1 MTQSQERGGLQK
13 PAEETVSGCRGL
25 AEADLA
31 RAALAD
37 TANGRGRLEASAA
50 SWNSRAD
57 MIQEGEDSF
66 AERQAEA
73 KAEWADGEDSARG

>member
-1 MTQSQERGGLQK
+1 MTQSQEKGGLQK

-25 AEADLA
+25 AEADLG

-37 TANGRGRLEASAA
+37 TTNGRGRLEASAA

-57 MIQEGEDSF
+57 MIQEQEDSF
-66 AERQAEA
+66 EERRATAE
-73 KAEWADGEDSARG
+73 AEWADGEEPA

>member
-1 MTQSQERGGLQK
+1 MRRSQEKGGLQK

-37 TANGRGRLEASAA
+37 TSNGRQRLEASAA

-57 MIQEGEDSF
+57 MIQEQEDSF
-66 AERQAEA
+66 VERRAA
-73 KAEWADGEDSARG
+73 AAAEWADGEDPA